1 MISQYTFVLVAMA
14 TVIFMAVILWLT
26 VNNKNLTVEISSW
39 GSF

>member
-14 TVIFMAVILWLT
+14 TIIFMAVILWLT
-26 VNNKNLTVEISSW
+26 VNNKNETVEISSW